1 MFHFYV
7 LKGKV
12 SCTSPQARVFIGI
25 KVRKLRK
32 KENLG
37 MAVEFLSVTLFKL
50 LHHGFTRY
58 SGQLGKSDSYCILFD
73 EIKVPNQSKSCKC
86 LKFRSHSEFDL
97 FLTH

>member
-1 MFHFYV
+1 MFQFYV

-12 SCTSPQARVFIGI
+12 SCTLLQAHVFIGI

-50 LHHGFTRY
+50 TVHC
-58 SGQLGKSDSYCILFD
+58 SGALFQLGKSDSYCIIFD